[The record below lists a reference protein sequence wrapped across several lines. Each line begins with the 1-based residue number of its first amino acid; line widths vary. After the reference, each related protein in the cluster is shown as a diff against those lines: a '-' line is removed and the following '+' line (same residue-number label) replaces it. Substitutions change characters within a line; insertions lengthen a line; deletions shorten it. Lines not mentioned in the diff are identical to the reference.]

1 MQDQRARDYYRAKV
15 NEYFHNE
22 IQPTLSNKIT
32 NAHEVTG
39 EYAEENKDGKEINEI
54 EIMWKE

>member
-1 MQDQRARDYYRAKV
+1 MARDYYREKV

-32 NAHEVTG
+32 NAYEVTG